1 MVRIKLNSKIP
12 IGELKILENKLLMFD
27 RNTSILIFTDVNI
40 EIEYKDHG
48 RKKNKSRKIT
58 YLSCKL
64 YGYNAN
70 DDITFEHDEGFVR
83 MVLTLFNIS
92 EMRKNYLDHLKELNA
107 MQELEKNLNEP
118 SYVDNKFAY
127 IENVLAFL
135 KQDKLLS
142 ATKEYKT
149 ATGKSLQE
157 SKNDVLEIFEKH
169 YPEQYKKF
177 MS

>member
-12 IGELKILENKLLMFD
+12 IDELKILENKLLMFD
-27 RNTSILIFTDVNI
+27 RNTSVLMFTDVSI
-40 EIEYKDHG
+40 EVEDESYG
-48 RKKNKSRKIT
+48 RKKDKSRKIT

-64 YGYNAN
+64 YGYNAK
-70 DDITFEHDEGFVR
+70 DDFTFEHDEDFVK

-107 MQELEKNLNEP
+107 MQELERKINEP
-118 SYVDNKFAY
+118 SYM
-127 IENVLAFL
+127 ENVLAFL

-157 SKNDVLEIFEKH
+157 SKNDVLEIFKKH